1 MESYSDWVSPAVNP
15 GAQTTIRN
23 SEDAPRYDATE
34 DYCSSY
40 MVRLLVKCE
49 RKIETLQ
56 VKAASLL
63 QTLGQLS
70 WAVPQLDNLPKEITR
85 FLQVILCERDH
96 LLVVGRIYARHSL
109 TW

>member
-23 SEDAPRYDATE
+23 LEDAPRYDATE

-63 QTLGQLS
+63 QTLGQFEL
-70 WAVPQLDNLPKEITR
+70 
-85 FLQVILCERDH
+85 
-96 LLVVGRIYARHSL
+96 GRSSARQFAQSDYPVLASHPM
-109 TW
+109 

>member
-1 MESYSDWVSPAVNP
+1 MRYIHECVNTFRAEGGILIVESYSDLVSPTVNP

-23 SEDAPRYDATE
+23 SAPRYDATE

-40 MVRLLVKCE
+40 MVRLLVKCK
-49 RKIETLQ
+49 RKIETPH

-70 WAVPQLDNLPKEITR
+70 WAIP
-85 FLQVILCERDH
+85 
-96 LLVVGRIYARHSL
+96 
-109 TW
+109 